1 MEILDGKDYLE
12 EIKELIYEYSKSL
25 SRDLSFQSLEEE
37 LKDLRK
43 NIQVQKGDALL
54 CW

>member
-12 EIKELIYEYSKSL
+12 EIKELIYEYSNSL
-25 SRDLSFQSLEEE
+25 NRDFSFQSLEEGF
-37 LKDLRK
+37 KKK

-54 CW
+54 C